1 MMMAGVSV
9 ALWAP
14 AVVAAPPAT
23 LAPSTVLIDATSGQV
38 LRDHDADR
46 SLAPGALNQL
56 MLVLLSVEQA
66 ALGAV
71 QLEAPVVVSE
81 ALLTEPPP
89 VADVPRPVAGKAAA
103 GRKPPPAPSGDP
115 VGLPRRVPLQTG
127 RSYGLGDLLK
137 AVVVSSAPDAAVATA
152 NAVGGS
158 VAGCVDLMN
167 ARAQKLGMTGTR
179 YASINGEWRG
189 DAGGDDVTTARDLA
203 RLAQALVSHRE
214 VLDWASLNGLP
225 FDDGSSVLRNVN
237 LLLGTVPGVDG
248 LQVASVRGRAATAP
262 RYHVVATAQ
271 RGALRLIAVVVGAA
285 SSAHRYSAA
294 AELLE
299 WGFATYERVDIVRAG
314 ESLSVPIRIRNGTLS
329 QVTPVAGG
337 SVSLLRRRGEERQ
350 VQVRY
355 QLPGVV
361 IAPVTR
367 DQAVGELIVEEDG
380 QLVAVVPVLSPSAV
394 GVSGILATA
403 Q

>member
-1 MMMAGVSV
+1 
-9 ALWAP
+9 
-14 AVVAAPPAT
+14 
-23 LAPSTVLIDATSGQV
+23 VLIDATSGQV
-38 LRDHDADR
+38 LREHDADR
-46 SLAPGALNQL
+46 ASAPGPLTQL

-71 QLEAPVVVSE
+71 RLDSPVVVSE
-81 ALLTEPPP
+81 ALLTEAAPLAGAPLP
-89 VADVPRPVAGKAAA
+89 VSGKATA
-103 GRKPPPAPSGDP
+103 GRKLPPVPPSAP
-115 VGLPRRVPLQTG
+115 VGLPRRVPLQAG

-158 VAGCVDLMN
+158 LTGCVDLMN
-167 ARAQKLGMTGTR
+167 ARAQRLGMAGTR
-179 YASINGEWRG
+179 YASINGEWAG
-189 DAGGDDVTTARDLA
+189 DAGEADVTTARDLA

-214 VLDWASLNGLP
+214 VLEWASLNGLP

-237 LLLGTVPGVDG
+237 LLLGRVPGVDG
-248 LQVASVRGRAATAP
+248 LQVASVRGRAASAP
-262 RYHVVATAQ
+262 RHHVVATAQ
-271 RGALRLIAVVVGAA
+271 RGALRLVAVVVGAA
-285 SSAHRYSAA
+285 SSADRYSAA

-299 WGFATYERVDIVRAG
+299 WGFETYERVDIVRAG
-314 ESLSVPIRIRNGTLS
+314 EPLSVPIRIRHGTLS

-337 SVSLLRRRGEERQ
+337 SVSLLRRRGEERH

-367 DQAVGELIVEEDG
+367 DQTVGELIVEEDG
-380 QLVAVVPVLSPSAV
+380 QLVAVVPVLSPAAV
-394 GVSGILATA
+394 GVSGILTA
-403 Q
+403 AQ